1 MQNMDLLTEQ
11 IQTMSGRLLDLYNR
25 SNRPATPKVDVLPI
39 ALKELGLTS
48 EELQVA
54 VEELT
59 RQNEAL
65 TVAHNQIAAERSRY
79 QHLFEL
85 APDALVITTPS
96 GVIQDV
102 NQKAADLLNRHAFH
116 LVGKPIV
123 SLVAMDDR
131 SEFRN
136 ALAQTSHCDRVD
148 MTTYLQTPNPECFEA
163 SLRVDVIYDAERNPR
178 WLQWQLQDLSRNQ
191 CILSALMQSS
201 GSLLAPSQ
209 SFECYSKGEVIFLEP
224 QTIWLVVKGVVKL
237 TTLSDSGEDILIGLV
252 SDAQVFGTSLTALL
266 IYQAIALSEVKLLP
280 VSMANC
286 QRSPEMSQVLMMR
299 IVQRLQQTERFVTMQ
314 GQLRVQDRLI
324 QFLSILKDA
333 LGEPTV
339 SGIRLKARLTHQDF
353 ANACCSSRVTMTRLL
368 GKLQQEGK
376 ITCNEQNYFV
386 IHSDLLETM

>member
-1 MQNMDLLTEQ
+1 MQNMNLLSEQ
-11 IQTMSGRLLDLYNR
+11 IQAMSGRLLDLYDQ
-25 SNRPATPKVDVLPI
+25 SNKPATPKVDVLPV
-39 ALKELGLTS
+39 ALKELGLAS

-59 RQNEAL
+59 CQNEAL
-65 TVAHNQIAAERSRY
+65 TVAQNQIVAERSRY

-96 GVIQDV
+96 GMIQDV
-102 NQKAADLLNRHAFH
+102 NQKAAELFNRPVLH

-123 SLVAMDDR
+123 SFVPLEDR

-136 ALAQTSHCDRVD
+136 ALAQTSHRDRVD
-148 MTTYLQTPNPECFEA
+148 LTTHLQTPSQECFEA
-163 SLRVDVIYDAERNPR
+163 SLRVDVIYDARRNPC
-178 WLQWQLQDLSRNQ
+178 WLQWQLQDLNRNQ
-191 CILSALMQSS
+191 RILSALVQPREF
-201 GSLLAPSQ
+201 LLAQSQ
-209 SFECYSKGEVIFLEP
+209 PCECYSKGEMIFLEP
-224 QTIWLVVKGVVKL
+224 QTIWLVVKGAVKL

-252 SDAQVFGTSLTALL
+252 SDDQVFGTSLTALS

-280 VSMANC
+280 LSMADC
-286 QRSPEMSQVLMMR
+286 QRSPELALALMTR

-333 LGEPTV
+333 LGEPAA
-339 SGIRLKARLTHQDF
+339 SGVRLKARLTHQDF

-368 GKLQQEGK
+368 GKLQQAGK
-376 ITCNEQNYFV
+376 ITCNEQNCFI
-386 IHSDLLETM
+386 IHSD